1 MSTSTTTNYGWTI
14 PNDDELVKNGAAA
27 IRTLGQAIDT
37 TAAASFSSGVVL
49 LDAIDFSSVSS
60 VSLAN
65 DTFTTDYENYNVKI
79 EVSAISVDN
88 TFRFRYRASGS
99 DDTSGSYIY
108 SVPAINYLNTAS
120 NNYSGAGATSHQF
133 GSGDAGTSGHFHYA
147 DIYINKPA
155 SAIATLHTLN
165 YTAVLQV
172 GGQYAGA
179 GGGWHNVATA
189 YDSMT
194 FFPSS
199 GTFSG
204 RIWVYGYKD

>member
-1 MSTSTTTNYGWTI
+1 MAYTITEPTNDYLPSENMAWFTADST
-14 PNDDELVKNGAAA
+14 DKNEE
-27 IRTLGQAIDT
+27 
-37 TAAASFSSGVVL
+37 SFVYRYRLQITG
-49 LDAIDFSSVSS
+49 
-60 VSLAN
+60 AN